1 MANYATAGKTCGGCN
16 IQAWETMQL
25 LSCAEKTCGG
35 YNTSMVNYRTAA
47 MRVKAC
53 GGCNLRLQYICG
65 KLCNCCYKGQNVRW
79 LQYTGAGN
87 YATAVMRGKTCGG
100 YNTSVVN
107 YATATMHCK
116 ACGGCSTSA
125 GNYATGAM
133 RGKSCDGCKRGS
145 TQLMLSAGIHA
156 NCRCKHTLCFR
167 SGKRTLA
174 LTCSLRT
181 VWTLED
187 VFWTFQAIFLS
198 TSSNCD

>member
-1 MANYATAGKTCGGCN
+1 
-16 IQAWETMQL
+16 MQL

-65 KLCNCCYKGQNVRW
+65 KLCNCCYKGENLRW

-107 YATATMHCK
+107 YATAAKHGK
-116 ACGGCSTSA
+116 ACGGCNLRLQYICGKLCNCCHA
-125 GNYATGAM
+125 RENLQYKCRKLCNWCHARQKLWRLQAREYAA
-133 RGKSCDGCKRGS
+133 DAKRGNTRKLPMQTYGLFQEWEARS
-145 TQLMLSAGIHA
+145 CLDMFAQ
-156 NCRCKHTLCFR
+156 NCLDLGGC
-167 SGKRTLA
+167 
-174 LTCSLRT
+174 
-181 VWTLED
+181 V
-187 VFWTFQAIFLS
+187 
-198 TSSNCD
+198 

>member
-1 MANYATAGKTCGGCN
+1 
-16 IQAWETMQL
+16 
-25 LSCAEKTCGG
+25 
-35 YNTSMVNYRTAA
+35 

-65 KLCNCCYKGQNVRW
+65 KLCNCCYKGENLQW

-107 YATATMHCK
+107 YATAAMHGK
-116 ACGGCSTSA
+116 ACGGCNLRLQYICGKLCNCCYKGENLQWLQYTGAGNYATAVMRGKTCSTSA

-133 RGKSCDGCKRGS
+133 RGKNCDGCKRGN
-145 TQLMLSAGIHA
+145 TQLMLSEGIHA
-156 NCRCKHTLCFR
+156 NCRCKHTVCFR
-167 SGKRTLA
+167 SGKRALA

-181 VWTLED
+181 VWTLEG
-187 VFWTFQAIFLS
+187 VFWTF
-198 TSSNCD
+198 

>member
-1 MANYATAGKTCGGCN
+1 
-16 IQAWETMQL
+16 MQL

-65 KLCNCCYKGQNVRW
+65 KLCNCCYKGENVRW

-107 YATATMHCK
+107 YATAAMHGK

-125 GNYATGAM
+125 GNDATGAM
-133 RGKSCDGCKRGS
+133 RGKNCDGCKRGS
-145 TQLMLSAGIHA
+145 TQLMLMLMPMQTYGLFQEWEARSCLDMFAQ
-156 NCRCKHTLCFR
+156 NCLDLGGCVLDILNH
-167 SGKRTLA
+167 
-174 LTCSLRT
+174 
-181 VWTLED
+181 
-187 VFWTFQAIFLS
+187 FLP
-198 TSSNCD
+198 TSWNCD